1 MSVASRLD
9 NLWQSVRDAALAVT
23 LSTMMRAHCF
33 QTLSDAPRG
42 HIVRGPPSLFR
53 LSVQLCAVV
62 CDSYVMCSMEH
73 SDSLLSALDSN
84 AASSNCVHVSDW
96 ATIAFRTEI

>member
-1 MSVASRLD
+1 VSVASRLD

-53 LSVQLCAVV
+53 LSVQLRAVV
-62 CDSYVMCSMEH
+62 CDSYVMRSMEH
-73 SDSLLSALDSN
+73 SDRPAV
-84 AASSNCVHVSDW
+84 SSRQQCCVIKLC
-96 ATIAFRTEI
+96 ARI